1 MRRPAAWSTPFS
13 IEDGD
18 EGKGYSILPGVGEV
32 ANRAIDCER
41 HCTLDGDAGGLG
53 PQSVGSRRMGVDQ
66 LNRYG
71 LRDLLR
77 MLRVSDDRA

>member
-1 MRRPAAWSTPFS
+1 MATRAKVTASCLALAKWQTVPLIASGIALST
-13 IEDGD
+13 
-18 EGKGYSILPGVGEV
+18 
-32 ANRAIDCER
+32 
-41 HCTLDGDAGGLG
+41 GDAGGLG